1 MSSILVFLLAAFV
14 IILALALVLPPPHV
28 EWP

>member
-1 MSSILVFLLAAFV
+1 MSALLEFLLAGFV
-14 IILALALVLPPPHV
+14 IVFALALVLPPPHV